1 MPWIGHRD
9 HRCSPGGGTHS
20 GVWSSF
26 SDSLLSGISFTQ
38 NTCLRA
44 LQGTSEVVWPG
55 GRSPGWRRAG
65 PISLCDQRKQVPPS
79 GPAGILN
86 PNHRTRASASRSAPS
101 PGLLQCLREGGWS
114 TRLPPQGQG
123 SGLEPVIV
131 SDPEWPAFFP
141 HEHPGIILP
150 QQNTKTPA
158 TTELS

>member
-1 MPWIGHRD
+1 MPWIGHRED
-9 HRCSPGGGTHS
+9 HRCSSGGGTHS

-65 PISLCDQRKQVPPS
+65 PILLCDQRKQVPPS

-86 PNHRTRASASRSAPS
+86 PNHRMRASASP
-101 PGLLQCLREGGWS
+101 PGLLQCLRGGVVNPDCHPRVRAVAWNLSLCQIQSGRHSFHMS
-114 TRLPPQGQG
+114 TQ
-123 SGLEPVIV
+123 
-131 SDPEWPAFFP
+131 A
-141 HEHPGIILP
+141 
-150 QQNTKTPA
+150 
-158 TTELS
+158 